1 LAHELIEFAC
11 FACLFDERALSPS
24 QSHGGFCSLRQLL
37 PSANRKVLILAREPP
52 SQRHH
57 LQPNTFAKHSSR
69 LELALLRGCDDGTQC
84 QYTKLANDVHCA
96 EFDPYFQM

>member
-1 LAHELIEFAC
+1 V
-11 FACLFDERALSPS
+11 
-24 QSHGGFCSLRQLL
+24 
-37 PSANRKVLILAREPP
+37 N
-52 SQRHH
+52 RHH
-57 LQPNTFAKHSSR
+57 NGTTCNRTLFAKHSSR